1 MVYII
6 AEAGVNH
13 NGSLELAYEL
23 IDIAVEAKA
32 DAIKFQTF
40 NSEKLALGTAEKAE
54 YQKETTGEKE
64 SQLDMLKKLELSY
77 DEFGLISKRCDE
89 MGIEFISTPFDL
101 DSVDFLDELGV
112 TTFKVGSGDLTNFLL
127 LKKIAEKNKKI
138 ILSTGMS
145 SMDEVKK
152 SVEFIKRYSSNEL
165 IVLHCVS
172 CYPTNNEDLN
182 LNCIKMMK
190 NELNIPIGFS
200 DHTKDEIASL
210 YSVCIGAE
218 YIEKHYTIDKNMEG
232 PDHRASLN
240 PEELIQF
247 VKKIRECEIMLGN
260 GIKKCTKNEEKN
272 KKIVRRSLFFSKDLK
287 KGHIIREGDL
297 IALRPNDGICVSK
310 YENFT
315 GKKLFENVYKNS
327 YVSYAVYKNS
337 LK

>member
-152 SVEFIKRYSSNEL
+152 SVNFIKKHSSNEL
-165 IVLHCVS
+165 VVLHCVS
-172 CYPTNNEDLN
+172 CYPTNKEDLN
-182 LNCIKMMK
+182 LNCIKTLK

-210 YSVCIGAE
+210 YSVCVGAT
-218 YIEKHYTIDKNMEG
+218 YIEKHFTINKNMEG

-240 PEELIQF
+240 PEELNNF
-247 VKKIRECEIMLGN
+247 VEKIRECEIILGN
-260 GIKKCTKNEEKN
+260 GNKNCTKNEEKN
-272 KKIVRRSLFFSKDLK
+272 KKVVRRSLFFSKDLK
-287 KGHIIREGDL
+287 KGDIITENDL
-297 IALRPNDGICVSK
+297 IALRPYNGICVSK
-310 YENFT
+310 FGEIL
-315 GKKLFENVYKNS
+315 GKELIQDVKMNS
-327 YVSYAVYKNS
+327 YVKYISFKQ
-337 LK
+337 